1 MSKSFDSWFKEDV
14 LITLNYLILRKW
26 KKIKFLIFS
35 QTDYRE
41 QIMGRIAVFER
52 NVWGIRHRVT
62 VANLSKFGT
71 KDILLPFPINSWKKT
86 HLARKCASRLQ
97 QWRLRA
103 ILRTFQNTFWR
114 CWTMK
119 MMLFTLRT
127 ISTNFTVGIAVPSG
141 TTVKFAQSLVT
152 RMSIDLDAGTN
163 ITIVINEE
171 VKFKLNFKETW
182 RNYTMSKRDQVQQ
195 EIIWLLEA
203 LTWLEIISLLI
214 LYLIFN
220 ILFNYF

>member
-1 MSKSFDSWFKEDV
+1 MSKSFDSWFTEDV

-52 NVWGIRHRVT
+52 NIWGIRHRVA
-62 VANLSKFGT
+62 VENLSEFRT

-86 HLARKCASRLQ
+86 RPHLARKCASRLQ
-97 QWRLRA
+97 QWRLHA
-103 ILRTFQNTFWR
+103 ILRTFRNTFWR

-119 MMLFTLRT
+119 MILFTLRT
-127 ISTNFTVGIAVPSG
+127 ISTNFTVGIAVPLG

-152 RMSIDLDAGTN
+152 RMSIDVRTN

-171 VKFKLNFKETW
+171 AFKLQRDPNFNK
-182 RNYTMSKRDQVQQ
+182 K
-195 EIIWLLEA
+195 
-203 LTWLEIISLLI
+203 
-214 LYLIFN
+214 
-220 ILFNYF
+220 